1 MLIALA
7 FRNKAPAGEFTR
19 CLRNPN
25 SNNHNQH
32 AVRPCFYLAV
42 QTSRESSIVF
52 ATADV
57 SLRYPNPF
65 RRSLQYEISALAE
78 SLQFVCAPIARWSI
92 AQPLSNCYA
101 PVANSALD
109 QRCGRQSDALRA
121 LSTASFTG
129 LGMSVSLPLFV

>member
-1 MLIALA
+1 LRWRFEIKRQQANSRDA
-7 FRNKAPAGEFTR
+7 SVTPTPTTTISTPSGR
-19 CLRNPN
+19 C
-25 SNNHNQH
+25 S
-32 AVRPCFYLAV
+32 YLAV